1 MGPTS
6 NEYYTENH
14 IPSGSH
20 FLYKLPFPHPFYFTT
35 NVSLNCVVLQTER
48 KKEENK
54 RKKKNMS
61 YLNRVWMAATV
72 AVAQGH
78 TDPGHKCKTALNSIH
93 HNRSRLFS
101 GGALP
106 DLRPLSGV
114 VGPDVA
120 GAAAGSS
127 DAKNRVS
134 QADDSLRKVMYFSCW
149 GQG

>member
-1 MGPTS
+1 
-6 NEYYTENH
+6 
-14 IPSGSH
+14 
-20 FLYKLPFPHPFYFTT
+20 
-35 NVSLNCVVLQTER
+35 
-48 KKEENK
+48 
-54 RKKKNMS
+54 
-61 YLNRVWMAATV
+61 MAATV

-78 TDPGHKCKTALNSIH
+78 TEPGHKCKTALNSIH

-101 GGALP
+101 GGALS

-114 VGPDVA
+114 VGPDVS